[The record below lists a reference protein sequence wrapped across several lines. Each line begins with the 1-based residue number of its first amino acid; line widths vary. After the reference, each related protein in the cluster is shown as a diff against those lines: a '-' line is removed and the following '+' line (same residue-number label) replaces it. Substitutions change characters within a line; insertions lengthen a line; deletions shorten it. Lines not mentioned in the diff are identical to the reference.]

1 MMRYSILR
9 VISPCKSV
17 VREGEAPAEP
27 MRRQLGRS
35 LALPLL
41 PWQLAFLL
49 PLALLTTF
57 ASFVDAQQDKL
68 LEEIGVTGSVLDEA
82 PFDVITLKK
91 EEQGRSVK
99 VNPID
104 FPGRKVPQSPKDTER
119 FRVTFPIF
127 ADRLYEIQWKDVEKV
142 ILFEELILQ
151 RANVL
156 LEQKKFSEAFEHLDF
171 LMKNYPQTQGLAKL
185 RRDFLYRSAIEMAG
199 QRRLPHALGVLEE
212 FQRSFPDDKEKDS
225 IRKAILNV
233 SSQLIESYFAANDLA
248 TARAMILRL
257 EKDYGSKEPLP
268 VVTKWRGK
276 FLELATGFRDLAI
289 RERDAG
295 DFAKARQAALRMLAI
310 EPDIES
316 GKQFLNELILAYPM
330 IRIAVFETSDKP
342 DAASLTDW
350 PSRRFGKLTSNPIF
364 EFRNT
369 GPEGGVYRFRY
380 GSFQHSDDRTEL
392 DLMIQNPGKDLV
404 PDSLALSQA
413 FLDRATVGNSKYIP
427 SWASIFDSVS
437 VFGPERLKLKLR
449 RPHVLPEAFLQ
460 WEMNNKNDP
469 QPPKTFYKLKSS
481 EPGLKRFEWADTK
494 PPADYQPKEIQEIL
508 YSDPQK
514 AIVDLQRGEIEI
526 IDRLFP
532 ADAFKLRNVTSV
544 IVDQYSLPMV
554 HMLIPKSKNA
564 YMDDREF
571 RRALLYAINREG
583 ILNGEILGNTDS
595 DVSRVIS
602 GPFPYGATEADPLA
616 YAYNKNVENYP
627 YDAKLAKVLLML
639 TTTKLKNQAEK
650 RQEAFKPIP
659 TIKLGV
665 PDYESARVAGEA
677 IVQAWKLIEVPAE
690 LVVLKELPG
699 PNDESGV
706 DFVYVSAA
714 VWEPATDAERL
725 FGIGGPAESNNQFV
739 VFALGQLS
747 IARNWREVRQGCHDL
762 HSVVAAHLPVLP
774 LWQVRETFAHRRE
787 AFGVAKK
794 PTSLYQDVQKWRF
807 QAR

>member
-1 MMRYSILR
+1 MMKFSILR
-9 VISPCKSV
+9 VISPCKVNSNCKSSA
-17 VREGEAPAEP
+17 REGE
-27 MRRQLGRS
+27 GR
-35 LALPLL
+35 LALSLSSWLL
-41 PWQLAFLL
+41 VFLL
-49 PLALLTTF
+49 PFALLNTL
-57 ASFVDAQQDKL
+57 ASVAEAQQDKL

-151 RANVL
+151 RANIL

-185 RRDFLYRSAIEMAG
+185 RRDFLYRSAIDMAG

-225 IRKAILNV
+225 IRKAISNV
-233 SSQLIESYFAANDLA
+233 SSQLIESYFVANDLA

-257 EKDYGSKEPLP
+257 EKDYGSKDPLP

-276 FLELATGFRDLAI
+276 FLELANGFRDIAI

-310 EPDIES
+310 EPDIEG

-350 PSRRFGKLTSNPIF
+350 PSRRFGQLTSRPLF

-369 GPEGGVYRFRY
+369 GPEGGVYQFGPEGY
-380 GSFQHSDDRTEL
+380 GLFQHSDDRTEL
-392 DLMIQNPGKDLV
+392 DLMIQKPGKGLG
-404 PDSLALSQA
+404 PDSLELSQT
-413 FLDRATVGNSKYIP
+413 FLDRATVGNPQYIP
-427 SWASIFDSVS
+427 SWAAIFDSVS

-449 RPHVLPEAFLQ
+449 RPHVLPQAFMQ
-460 WEMNNKNDP
+460 WEMNNKNNP
-469 QPPKTFYKLKSS
+469 QVPKTLYKLKSS

-554 HMLIPKSKNA
+554 HMLIPRSKNA
-564 YMDDREF
+564 YVDDREF

-595 DVSRVIS
+595 EVSRVIS

-616 YAYNKNVENYP
+616 YAYNKNVENFP

-639 TTTKLKNQAEK
+639 TTTKMKNLAEK

-690 LVVLKELPG
+690 LEVLKELPG
-699 PNDESGV
+699 PNDKSDV
-706 DFVYVSAA
+706 DFIYVSAA

-739 VFALGQLS
+739 VYALGQLS

>member
-1 MMRYSILR
+1 MIRFRTLR
-9 VISPCKSV
+9 MISPFKSV

-27 MRRQLGRS
+27 NRCQLDTG
-35 LALPLL
+35 LALPMNALNVF
-41 PWQLAFLL
+41 FLL
-49 PLALLTTF
+49 PIALLATF
-57 ASFVDAQQDKL
+57 VSFVEAQQDKL
-68 LEEIGVTGSVLDEA
+68 LEEIGVSGSVLDIP
-82 PFDVITLKK
+82 PFDIITLKK
-91 EEQGRSVK
+91 DEQGRSVR
-99 VNPID
+99 VSPID
-104 FPGRKVPQSPKDTER
+104 FPGRKVPQAPKDTDK

-127 ADRLYEIQWKDVEKV
+127 SDRLYEILWKDVEKV

-151 RANVL
+151 RANNL
-156 LEQKKFSEAFEHLDF
+156 LDQKKFSEAFEHLDF
-171 LMKNYPQTQGLAKL
+171 LMKNYPLTQGLSKL

-199 QRRLPHALGVLEE
+199 QGRLPHALGVLEE
-212 FQRSFPDDKEKDS
+212 FQRTFPDDERKDS
-225 IRKAILNV
+225 IKKAISNV

-248 TARAMILRL
+248 TARAMIIRL
-257 EKDYGSKEPLP
+257 EKDYGSKDPLP

-276 FLELATGFRDLAI
+276 FLEMATGFRDIAI

-295 DFAKARQAALRMLAI
+295 DYSKARQAALRMLAI
-310 EPDIES
+310 EPDIEG
-316 GKQFLNELILAYPM
+316 GKKFLNELILAYPM
-330 IRIAVFETSDKP
+330 IRIAVFESSNKA
-342 DAASLTDW
+342 DASSLSDW
-350 PSRRFGKLTSNPIF
+350 PSRRFGQLTSHPLF
-364 EFRNT
+364 EFRDT
-369 GPEGGVYRFRY
+369 GPEGGVYNFRY

-392 DLMIQNPGKDLV
+392 DLMIQNPGKGLV

-413 FLDRATVGNSKYIP
+413 FLDRATVGNPQYIP
-427 SWASIFDSVS
+427 SWASIVDSVS

-449 RPHVLPEAFLQ
+449 RPHVLPQAYLQ
-460 WEMNNKNDP
+460 WEMNKKNDP
-469 QPPKTFYKLKSS
+469 EAPKTLYRLKSS

-514 AIVDLQRGEIEI
+514 ALVDLQRGDIEI

-532 ADAFKLRNVTSV
+532 ADAFRLRNVTSV

-583 ILNGEILGNTDS
+583 ILSGEILGNAES
-595 DVSRVIS
+595 EVSRVIS
-602 GPFPYGATEADPLA
+602 GPFPYGATEKDPIA
-616 YAYNKNVENYP
+616 YAYNKNVDNFP

-650 RQEAFKPIP
+650 RQEVFTPMP
-659 TIKLGV
+659 TIRLGV
-665 PDYESARVAGEA
+665 PDYEFARVAGEA
-677 IVQAWKLIEVPAE
+677 IVQAWKLVDVPAE
-690 LVVLKELPG
+690 LVVLKEMPG
-699 PNDESGV
+699 ANNESSV

-714 VWEPATDAERL
+714 VWEPATDADRL
-725 FGIGGPAESNNQFV
+725 FGIGGPAESNNQFI

-747 IARNWREVRQGCHDL
+747 TARNWREVRQYCNEL
-762 HSVVAAHLPVLP
+762 HSLVSAQLPILP
-774 LWQVRETFAHRRE
+774 LWQVRETFAYRRE